1 MKENKEFDTVK
12 ECLANALLN
21 YIKNIPEENM
31 SDYLKSV
38 KHNKSKDQFSVIS
51 EYAVY
56 SILDSLESNNFI
68 FIDDII
74 RDSINEIEND

>member
-1 MKENKEFDTVK
+1 MQENKEFNTAK

-31 SDYLKSV
+31 SDYLKNI
-38 KHNKSKDQFSVIS
+38 KHSKSKDQFSVIV
-51 EYAVY
+51 EYSVY
-56 SILDSLESNNFI
+56 SILDSIESNNFI

-74 RDSINEIEND
+74 QDSINEIEND